1 MKRNIKIW
9 CLLFIL
15 IISLVGCAKDDNKKN
30 DINDKPT
37 SIIDGTKIDDLEIS
51 KLGITYEDKLSII
64 NFNIKN
70 ISSETLYVNIIEINL
85 YDEND
90 KLILTTYGYIDKKLE
105 KQETYN
111 VVTSV
116 TSSIVN
122 AKKVDYQLK

>member
-1 MKRNIKIW
+1 M
-9 CLLFIL
+9 
-15 IISLVGCAKDDNKKN
+15 
-30 DINDKPT
+30 
-37 SIIDGTKIDDLEIS
+37 
-51 KLGITYEDKLSII
+51 
-64 NFNIKN
+64 
-70 ISSETLYVNIIEINL
+70 NIIEINL

-105 KQETYN
+105 KQEAYN

>member
-64 NFNIKN
+64 N
-70 ISSETLYVNIIEINL
+70 
-85 YDEND
+85 
-90 KLILTTYGYIDKKLE
+90 
-105 KQETYN
+105 
-111 VVTSV
+111 
-116 TSSIVN
+116 
-122 AKKVDYQLK
+122 